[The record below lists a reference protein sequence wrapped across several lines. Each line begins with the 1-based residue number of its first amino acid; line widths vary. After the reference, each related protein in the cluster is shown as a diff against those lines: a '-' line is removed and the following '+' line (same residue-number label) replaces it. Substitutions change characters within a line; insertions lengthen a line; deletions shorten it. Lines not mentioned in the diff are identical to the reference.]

1 MTAIVANTTRDAE
14 ILKSGGKLVLT
25 PYAADEG
32 WFAKS
37 EITAHNISSSTNP
50 LSSRQGLDEVARMLA
65 DGMIAVRIRSTVELD
80 GVSQMLEK
88 LHNGGLRGKA
98 VIRL

>member
-1 MTAIVANTTRDAE
+1 MGFAPT
-14 ILKSGGKLVLT
+14 GKRRL
-25 PYAADEG
+25 
-32 WFAKS
+32 
-37 EITAHNISSSTNP
+37 ITAHTQSGHSARHLTPNISSSTNP